1 MKQPPT
7 EPSPPMIRMMNTR
20 MVMLSPIWLPTTAWY
35 CPHIIPPMPASA
47 VPAMNTPMKTRRM

>member
-20 MVMLSPIWLPTTAWY
+20 MIMPSPIWL
-35 CPHIIPPMPASA
+35 
-47 VPAMNTPMKTRRM
+47 VTRV